1 MWLGSKC
8 LIFDENIWKCFIYK
22 LQSWYFLAF
31 PENLSNITNP
41 DEKKYIFWWELNLF
55 FPWQILNQITK
66 DKREYKCSRI
76 DFQVVLFLLGT
87 MGKSVFW
94 NFVRIFNSH
103 ARSVITLKAIKN
115 SIATSKW
122 PWPDCVGSIMN
133 EAEAILGQR
142 LSRAES
148 RRNWVGWGQEGQKEL
163 N

>member
-1 MWLGSKC
+1 M
-8 LIFDENIWKCFIYK
+8 YK
-22 LQSWYFLAF
+22 QSRGVDSFLN
-31 PENLSNITNP
+31 PGDWQYCEGHNLPPLVWIGLNYLSNSGLALAP
-41 DEKKYIFWWELNLF
+41 RAPLPLS

-94 NFVRIFNSH
+94 NFVRIFNLH

-148 RRNWVGWGQEGQKEL
+148 RRNWVGWGQEGQ
-163 N
+163 